1 MTLSENGYY
10 STAIGKIFH
19 VINGDNDPI
28 SWEYSWL
35 QGGGSYGGNSA
46 AYQNS
51 ANAPSSMRDHD
62 VATKAVAKLAGLK
75 NQQPFFYGVGFV
87 RPHLPFVAP
96 DEYWDLYDV
105 SDLVAPEMDNE
116 NR

>member
-1 MTLSENGYY
+1 MRLSIYSPWAYTIPMSLSDNGYY
-10 STAIGKIFH
+10 STGIGKIFH
-19 VINGDNDPI
+19 VINGGNDPL

-62 VATKAVAKLAGLK
+62 VATKAVAKLGDLK
-75 NQQPFFYGVGFV
+75 STTILLWCWICSSVTC
-87 RPHLPFVAP
+87 RL
-96 DEYWDLYDV
+96 
-105 SDLVAPEMDNE
+105 
-116 NR
+116 